1 MKYKKNA
8 LNKWLMMV
16 VSTFAISAGAQQ
28 FEAQS
33 VKTVG
38 TVVDPKGSAYE
49 KQSVISPP
57 LTRLIIY
64 RLPNNSS
71 QNAAGVE
78 INGHYHTSLQAGSY
92 SELCMPAPTR
102 ALISTRL
109 AEIAQVVKNDV
120 DATKTLNLKPTQEV
134 YLRVTEISDERAKLE
149 IVPTDKAKHELQQ
162 TMRQLHAVSRVPNAG
177 SCAPEVATQT
187 TARPGY
193 KQVETMVIA
202 LDALFEFGKS
212 DTQSIL
218 PSGRDSLNKVIDLL
232 QQNYGKHDN
241 VHFEIIGFADP
252 LGNATSNQSL
262 SESRAKT
269 IHDYFVAGGVN
280 SNKLSAEGRGS
291 NSLVVSHCA
300 RVITPQSISCNK
312 PNRRVV
318 VNVSTLT
325 Q

>member
-1 MKYKKNA
+1 
-8 LNKWLMMV
+8 MV
-16 VSTFAISAGAQQ
+16 LAGAFAISAFAQQ
-28 FEAQS
+28 FEQQS

-38 TVVDPKGSAYE
+38 TVVDPKGAVYE
-49 KQSVISPP
+49 KLTVISPP

-64 RLPNNSS
+64 RLPAETS

-92 SELCMPAPTR
+92 SELCMSAPTR

-109 AEIAQVVKNDV
+109 IEREQVVKNDV
-120 DATKTLNLKPTQEV
+120 DATKTLNLKSTQEA
-134 YLRVTEISDERAKLE
+134 YLRVTEMSDGRAVLE
-149 IVPTDKAKHELQQ
+149 VMPTDIAKKELQQ

-187 TARPGY
+187 MAKPGY

-212 DTQSIL
+212 DARSIL

-232 QQNYGKHDN
+232 NQNYGKHDN

-300 RVITPQSISCNK
+300 REITAQSISCNK